1 MRLLLLLCS
10 CLLPGLG
17 LAASVQDRY
26 AESCAHCHDSGAE
39 GAPRSGD
46 RAAWASRLQQG
57 DNALLQHVKNG
68 MRAMPPRGLCND
80 CSDAEYRAL
89 IQFMSK

>member
-1 MRLLLLLCS
+1 MRLLLLLCC
-10 CLLPGLG
+10 CLLPVPGF
-17 LAASVQDRY
+17 AASVPERY
-26 AESCAHCHDSGAE
+26 AESCANCHATGAE
-39 GAPRSGD
+39 GAPRTGD
-46 RAAWASRLQQG
+46 HAAWATRLQQG
-57 DNALLQHVKNG
+57 EATLLQHVKNG